1 MTTFVTF
8 ARLILSSEKGMSE
21 DHEEYAPAVCCH
33 CEGAGCMYCNKKG
46 TVMVPQP
53 PQKCHHCNGD
63 CCIYC
68 GYTGWERP
76 LKEY

>member
-1 MTTFVTF
+1 MSDENVEF
-8 ARLILSSEKGMSE
+8 APE
-21 DHEEYAPAVCCH
+21 VCCH

-53 PQKCHHCNGD
+53 PQKCRHCGGD

>member
-1 MTTFVTF
+1 
-8 ARLILSSEKGMSE
+8 MSE
-21 DHEEYAPAVCCH
+21 ENVEYAPEVCSH
-33 CEGAGCMYCNKKG
+33 CGGLGCMYCNKKG

-53 PQKCHHCNGD
+53 SQKCRHCGGD

-76 LKEY
+76 LRE

>member
-1 MTTFVTF
+1 
-8 ARLILSSEKGMSE
+8 
-21 DHEEYAPAVCCH
+21 
-33 CEGAGCMYCNKKG
+33 MYCNKKG

-53 PQKCHHCNGD
+53 SQKCRHCGGD

-76 LKEY
+76 LRE